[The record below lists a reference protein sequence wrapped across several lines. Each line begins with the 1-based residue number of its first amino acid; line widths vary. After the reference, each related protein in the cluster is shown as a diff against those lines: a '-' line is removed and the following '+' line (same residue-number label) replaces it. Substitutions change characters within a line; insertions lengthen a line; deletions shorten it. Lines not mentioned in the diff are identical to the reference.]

1 MTALRGDEHDADHP
15 AALLLELAERVEVQ
29 DHVVD
34 RHRDELLH
42 LEPEGVA
49 QLLLGQP
56 RQADLAH
63 DDPLVAHAHH
73 DLLGLEPAD
82 GPELAQGL
90 GDGLGL
96 ADLAVL
102 DGALGHLHL
111 GGTQHGDL
119 IAAHGDLGRPDGGGT
134 DVESDPY
141 LRHPLVLPHMHGAV
155 R

>member
-1 MTALRGDEHDADHP
+1 MNSCTWNPRESRSSFSGSNGSPISRTTTRWFPTPIYDLLR
-15 AALLLELAERVEVQ
+15 LEL
-29 DHVVD
+29 
-34 RHRDELLH
+34 
-42 LEPEGVA
+42 
-49 QLLLGQP
+49 
-56 RQADLAH
+56 
-63 DDPLVAHAHH
+63 
-73 DLLGLEPAD
+73 AD

-102 DGALGHLHL
+102 DGARGHLHL
-111 GGTQHGDL
+111 GGMDHGGL